1 MKKAA
6 SLAITAII
14 ILFALSCGG
23 ENTDNSENSGTTDN
37 SGGNA
42 SMNNGPSG
50 GVSGPSA
57 SGPSQSEM
65 QVELANEQMRQGNF
79 DEAIA
84 ILETM
89 AETTPDFPGLNEKL
103 IEAHLGYTNKI
114 AGERMVPPNLLN
126 ETLYNHY
133 MRVLE
138 LDPENAEAEA
148 GVSASMVFF
157 ESRGMT
163 PPEKVDPLAF
173 LPAPQEGI
181 KLEER

>member
-1 MKKAA
+1 
-6 SLAITAII
+6 
-14 ILFALSCGG
+14 
-23 ENTDNSENSGTTDN
+23 
-37 SGGNA
+37 
-42 SMNNGPSG
+42 
-50 GVSGPSA
+50 
-57 SGPSQSEM
+57 
-65 QVELANEQMRQGNF
+65 
-79 DEAIA
+79 
-84 ILETM
+84 
-89 AETTPDFPGLNEKL
+89 
-103 IEAHLGYTNKI
+103 
-114 AGERMVPPNLLN
+114 RMVPPNLLN